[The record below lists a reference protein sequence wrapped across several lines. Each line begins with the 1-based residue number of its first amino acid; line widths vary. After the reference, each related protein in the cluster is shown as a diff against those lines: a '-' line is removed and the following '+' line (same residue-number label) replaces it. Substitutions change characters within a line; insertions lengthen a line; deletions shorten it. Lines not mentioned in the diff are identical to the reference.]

1 MEKLRQNASFARA
14 ECIQSSRITS
24 NEQLNR
30 YMAQRFKWKFTYMYV
45 VLLFVCEQHVQSK
58 NDTAKWNECVAGAWW
73 RYRIEQKK
81 NEYV

>member
-30 YMAQRFKWKFTYMYV
+30 YMAQRFKWKFIYML
-45 VLLFVCEQHVQSK
+45 LLFVCEQHVQSK
-58 NDTAKWNECVAGAWW
+58 NDTAKWNECVARA
-73 RYRIEQKK
+73 
-81 NEYV
+81 